1 MIITKIAL
9 TTIIAMVVLAFT
21 IVAFA
26 EEFKP
31 RKWYGLSAVDKAL
44 TVCILVAGVAAVV
57 GVFAIIWGL

>member
-1 MIITKIAL
+1 MIVTKIAL
-9 TTIIAMVVLAFT
+9 TTIITMIVLTFA

-31 RKWYGLSAVDKAL
+31 RKWYGLTPVDKAL
-44 TVCILVAGVAAVV
+44 TVCILVAGIAAVV

>member
-26 EEFKP
+26 EEVKP

>member
-1 MIITKIAL
+1 MLVTKIAL

-44 TVCILVAGVAAVV
+44 TICILVAGAAFIV
-57 GVFAIIWGL
+57 GVIALIWGL